1 MYSEFSLLHPAIFAF
16 IFHSLSSALLSKLN
30 AFLKYDLPN
39 VLWRGLYVDKV
50 ASRADSNRIVLASVI
65 DIHLML

>member
-16 IFHSLSSALLSKLN
+16 IFHSLSGKLN

-50 ASRADSNRIVLASVI
+50 ASRADSNQIVLASVI

>member
-16 IFHSLSSALLSKLN
+16 IFHSLSRKLN